1 MDKVTT
7 SRTSDLGSFRAK
19 GPKFKLGF
27 SDPYQVHILGPLRM
41 LNCPG
46 ASWVDFHLVQM
57 WVLWEKTPAGNHLDR
72 LRDAEEVFSTRFR
85 PGKHDIVE
93 TS

>member
-1 MDKVTT
+1 MT

-19 GPKFKLGF
+19 DPKFKLGF
-27 SDPYQVHILGPLRM
+27 SDPYQVQILDPLRM

-57 WVLWEKTPAGNHLDR
+57 WVL
-72 LRDAEEVFSTRFR
+72 
-85 PGKHDIVE
+85 
-93 TS
+93 